1 MEKAAIEE
9 IRAGNKKDKED
20 KQTKWVT
27 KLGSATQ
34 RAAWKTIEKRARAQ
48 FTIAWTPAVR

>member
-27 KLGSATQ
+27 ELGSATEQ
-34 RAAWKTIEKRARAQ
+34 AAWKTIEKRAGAQ
-48 FTIAWTPAVR
+48 FTVAWTPAVR